1 MNKTKETIAQTGRDL
16 LEKGLVART
25 WGNISCRINTNKMA
39 ISPSGLGYENMT
51 EEDVPI
57 YDFENDTFEGKRK
70 PSSEKKVHS
79 AAYRVFGDV
88 DFVIHTHQDYAT
100 AVSLGEKEYIE
111 LTEEEERILGNIEI
125 AEYGLP
131 GTDKLKENVE
141 AAYKKGAKVVLMAN
155 HGVVV
160 LGKNKD
166 EAMEKV
172 ELLEKVCKRTVEN
185 TIEKAF
191 ESEEIKTDDAINKLE
206 KDVLEAYPKAIISVN
221 DNILYAAECG
231 GILTQLDDSAQ
242 MIGRKLICIDS
253 NSLKIIKALKKN
265 EAVLVK
271 GIGCIINCDDEDDAK
286 AMELLIRKAALT
298 FRYTS
303 AIGVK
308 KHLSF
313 LDCLRMRYVY
323 VSKYSKQKK
332 G

>member
-1 MNKTKETIAQTGRDL
+1 MNKTKETIAQTGREL

-25 WGNISCRINTNKMA
+25 WGNISCRIDTNKMA

-57 YDFENDTFEGKRK
+57 YDFEKDTFEGKRK

-79 AAYRVFGDV
+79 AAYRVFCDV

-100 AVSLGEKEYIE
+100 AVSLGKKEDIDI
-111 LTEEEERILGNIEI
+111 TEEEEIILGNIEI

-172 ELLEKVCKRTVEN
+172 ELLERVCKRTVEN
-185 TIEKAF
+185 MIEKAF

-206 KDVLEAYPKAIISVN
+206 KDVLEAYPNAIISVD

-242 MIGRKLICIDS
+242 MIGRKLICVDS
-253 NSLKIIKALKKN
+253 NSEKIIKALKKK

-271 GIGCIINCDDEDDAK
+271 GVGCIINCDDEDDAK

-303 AIGVK
+303 AIGVR